1 MTDKISFKS
10 DNVFGSTLGK
20 WWDWLNENQGAR
32 AELRRAPNLTAVAL
46 TSAFQRLYQWQL
58 AVGFP
63 QPKRPEISTQTER
76 LAAIA
81 GLLAHVKV
89 AVDQSLPML
98 MSEGDRPPVSELRF
112 RRILDSPSIDD
123 LFVGLRRALP
133 LFDHK
138 ADLYDLAESVFNWGD
153 SVKKKWAYNYRWPA
167 KAQD

>member
-63 QPKRPEISTQTER
+63 QPK
-76 LAAIA
+76 
-81 GLLAHVKV
+81 
-89 AVDQSLPML
+89 
-98 MSEGDRPPVSELRF
+98 DR
-112 RRILDSPSIDD
+112 
-123 LFVGLRRALP
+123 
-133 LFDHK
+133 
-138 ADLYDLAESVFNWGD
+138 N
-153 SVKKKWAYNYRWPA
+153 
-167 KAQD
+167 

>member
-1 MTDKISFKS
+1 MSEKISFKPDS
-10 DNVFGSTLGK
+10 ALGGTIRR
-20 WWDWLNENQGAR
+20 WWDWLNENKGAR

-58 AVGFP
+58 ASGFP
-63 QPKRPEISTQTER
+63 EPKKPEISVQTER

-81 GLLAHVKV
+81 GLLAHVKE
-89 AVDQSLPML
+89 AVDESLPLL

-112 RRILDSPSIDD
+112 RRLLDSPSIDD

-133 LFDHK
+133 LIDHK

-153 SVKKKWAYNYRWPA
+153 NVKKKWAYNYRWPA
-167 KAQD
+167 KVQD